1 MLDARV
7 SDLTVTEFKALIRQ
21 IVEETLADLFSDPDD
36 GLELSDGFQNELLR
50 SLKSVREGGVVYDA
64 SDVANRLGLED

>member
-21 IVEETLADLFSDPDD
+21 IVEETLADLF
-36 GLELSDGFQNELLR
+36 FR
-50 SLKSVREGGVVYDA
+50 S
-64 SDVANRLGLED
+64 